1 MKRVLTSTEAAYL
14 LAVDPRTL
22 PAYARQHNVE
32 PLGRVRIGRSWV
44 TRWAVE
50 DIIAIAPA
58 PDEYLA
64 G

>member
-1 MKRVLTSTEAAYL
+1 MKRVLNSTEVGWL
-14 LAVDPRTL
+14 LDLDPRVV
-22 PAYARQHNVE
+22 PAYCRARHVK

-50 DIIAIAPA
+50 DIVAIAPA
-58 PDEYLA
+58 PGE

>member
-1 MKRVLTSTEAAYL
+1 MKRVLNSTEVGWL
-14 LAVDPRTL
+14 LDLDPRAV
-22 PAYARQHNVE
+22 PAYCRARHVQ

-50 DIIAIAPA
+50 DILSIAPA
-58 PDEYLA
+58 PGE